1 MNINDDVI
9 REWFYRLP
17 KGYAEAPYTESEL
30 TVLADVIAEHDSN
43 VGKPIPEA
51 VELVTEAIAAPKF
64 HNEIVNTFGEGNIPA
79 VSKKYNLPE
88 ESGRFIIDT
97 ADHEAFIKLF
107 TVVDSQGT
115 GNGEISLYWLFNYQ
129 DPVNPSENCI
139 VNHSRNQP
147 DLTINGKYAEVKSYP
162 AHDRK
167 NFLGRFESKEAS
179 KLISKVFGVA
189 NTTRTLGS
197 GKKIASKTQFNLDD
211 MLEVVTDI
219 LDLKQILEEPDVA
232 EALNDY
238 DVFNRIKAD
247 IDKIFGITGIETND
261 PEVISKAIMLTLLEE
276 VLTVK
281 PGLGNYVIN
290 LLPNDPIDIHVTKIP
305 EADIISYAQKEY
317 DKIKNSIDVNSAQLR
332 LSNALFDE

>member
-1 MNINDDVI
+1 MNINEEVI

-17 KGYAEAPYTESEL
+17 KGYAEAPYSESEL

-51 VELVTEAIAAPKF
+51 VELVTEAIAAPTF

-139 VNHSRNQP
+139 VNH
-147 DLTINGKYAEVKSYP
+147 
-162 AHDRK
+162 
-167 NFLGRFESKEAS
+167 
-179 KLISKVFGVA
+179 
-189 NTTRTLGS
+189 
-197 GKKIASKTQFNLDD
+197 
-211 MLEVVTDI
+211 
-219 LDLKQILEEPDVA
+219 
-232 EALNDY
+232 
-238 DVFNRIKAD
+238 
-247 IDKIFGITGIETND
+247 
-261 PEVISKAIMLTLLEE
+261 
-276 VLTVK
+276 
-281 PGLGNYVIN
+281 
-290 LLPNDPIDIHVTKIP
+290 
-305 EADIISYAQKEY
+305 
-317 DKIKNSIDVNSAQLR
+317 
-332 LSNALFDE
+332 